1 MYVELCTHRI
11 VDLVIMKNMVRRYR
25 RRRTT
30 RRTSGLAASPVLA
43 VLPSNYYSS
52 NRTYPGKI
60 AGVSGIRT
68 SGMYRRRRRRRTTR
82 RTTRRTAR
90 RTGGL
95 ASSKIFNNPLIQE
108 ALRRTTRLK

>member
-11 VDLVIMKNMVRRYR
+11 VDLVIMKNMYRRRR

-52 NRTYPGKI
+52 NRSYPGKI

-68 SGMYRRRRRRRTTR
+68 SGMYRRRRRRRSTR
-82 RTTRRTAR
+82 RTTRRT
-90 RTGGL
+90 GGL
-95 ASSKIFNNPLIQE
+95 AASKILNNPLIQE
-108 ALRRTTRLK
+108 ALRRTTTLK